1 MGWGRTCQFSPASLA
16 SACSRSFSRVLTL
29 LHGGWWLVSRAV
41 YGTRGTW
48 DKGQVWRPKQDSP
61 IELSH
66 TSLVLPLCSL
76 ENKVQVLILLLE
88 LLDRLDG
95 WTVPELCLE
104 IEDGRLELCEG
115 GCLIRGQR
123 GREGSSHYLVVL
135 AILLEELFTKGV
147 LCGFFAL
154 AKDTKFVRTEC
165 GRGPSVCPD
174 ALCAAHRGYARECV
188 ACLGVGAR
196 NT

>member
-88 LLDRLDG
+88 LLNRLDG

-123 GREGSSHYLVVL
+123 EGGFKSLPCRSRDPSRGAVYEGCPLWILRSREGYQ
-135 AILLEELFTKGV
+135 
-147 LCGFFAL
+147 
-154 AKDTKFVRTEC
+154 VRPY
-165 GRGPSVCPD
+165 RVR
-174 ALCAAHRGYARECV
+174 AWA
-188 ACLGVGAR
+188 
-196 NT
+196 